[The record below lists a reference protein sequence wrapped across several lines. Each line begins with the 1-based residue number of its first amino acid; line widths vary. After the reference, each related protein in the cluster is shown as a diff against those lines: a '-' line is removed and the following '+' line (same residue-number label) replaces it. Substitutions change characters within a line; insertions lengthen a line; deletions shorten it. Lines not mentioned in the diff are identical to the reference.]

1 MQAKCMRTHS
11 HTFFG
16 FFPVLVEID
25 IMTYKI
31 GKRYGGYSME
41 NILSV
46 LDSNIQYVKHEFI
59 DDQIVFQA
67 KTKYIKAIC
76 PYCMMESDKVHSKY
90 YRVFQD
96 LPVSNFETLIHL
108 ELPKFFCINASCSY
122 TTFSMPLP
130 YIEPKAR
137 KTKRLQKEILALSL
151 EMSSINSAKRLHQ
164 QKIKI
169 SKSTIC
175 RWIKKKKS

>member
-1 MQAKCMRTHS
+1 
-11 HTFFG
+11 
-16 FFPVLVEID
+16 
-25 IMTYKI
+25 
-31 GKRYGGYSME
+31 ME

-59 DDQIVFQA
+59 DDQI
-67 KTKYIKAIC
+67 
-76 PYCMMESDKVHSKY
+76 
-90 YRVFQD
+90 VFQD

-137 KTKRLQKEILALSL
+137 KTKRLQKGILALSL